1 VLLPF
6 MWHVDCACFNGLWG
20 RAGWA
25 PADGAPAPRSC
36 LYPAP
41 GRGLACT
48 IYTRRILGKGL
59 GGGAGRRPGPAPPLG
74 EPRSKL
80 ASCQFVMHGEM
91 ST

>member
-6 MWHVDCACFNGLWG
+6 MRHVHCACFNGLWG
-20 RAGWA
+20 QGGLPLTGRQRCARAFARHPAAGWRA
-25 PADGAPAPRSC
+25 LCTPHIGEGARW
-36 LYPAP
+36 
-41 GRGLACT
+41 RGGEA
-48 IYTRRILGKGL
+48 
-59 GGGAGRRPGPAPPLG
+59 PLG